1 MQTAL
6 KYLSRLTDEIFENR
20 MEYAARKISERE
32 QYFPR
37 RVR

>member
-6 KYLSRLTDEIFENR
+6 KYLSRLTDEIFDNR
-20 MEYAARKISERE
+20 MQYAARKISER
-32 QYFPR
+32 QHYFPR